1 MAARSPVAGNAEVR
15 LATAAEI
22 LYLANLLILPG
33 TAFLILVVLAW
44 RKRQAGPL
52 AAAHLDQAV
61 WASLWAGVL
70 LVGVNGVILWVAGF
84 TAAGWAAVILCFTVC
99 HATLV
104 LLGVV
109 GLVKAMNG
117 QCWRFPLVGRAVPP
131 GCA

>member
-33 TAFLILVVLAW
+33 VAVLILVVLAW

-61 WASLWAGVL
+61 RASLWAGLL
-70 LVGVNGVILWVAGF
+70 LVGVNALILWVAGL

-117 QCWRFPLVGRAVPP
+117 QCWRFPLIGRAVPP

>member
-1 MAARSPVAGNAEVR
+1 MAARSPVAANAEVR
-15 LATAAEI
+15 LATAAEV

-33 TAFLILVVLAW
+33 VAFLILAVLAW
-44 RKRQAGPL
+44 RKRRTGPL

-70 LVGVNGVILWVAGF
+70 LVGVNGLILWVAGF
-84 TAAGWAAVILCFTVC
+84 TGAGWAAVILCFTVC

-117 QCWRFPLVGRAVPP
+117 QCWRFPLVGRALPP

>member
-1 MAARSPVAGNAEVR
+1 MAARSPVAGHAEVR

-33 TAFLILVVLAW
+33 VAVLILVVLAW

-61 WASLWAGVL
+61 RASLWAGLL
-70 LVGVNGVILWVAGF
+70 LVGVNALILWIAGL
-84 TAAGWAAVILCFTVC
+84 TAAAWAAVILCFTVC

-117 QCWRFPLVGRAVPP
+117 QCWRFPLIGRAVPP